1 MFFVVGPTIFFQ
13 KLWNARYERH
23 RYKRGETLQMTSAKE
38 EFGHDEKDHYHPYY
52 REDEDPDAKP
62 PGPPSDGFHDE
73 PHSLG
78 QQPMGPLAQDCQ
90 IDESSLN
97 CSFQKAPKRGTAG
110 NLAVLVTGI

>member
-1 MFFVVGPTIFFQ
+1 
-13 KLWNARYERH
+13 
-23 RYKRGETLQMTSAKE
+23 MTSAKE

-110 NLAVLVTGI
+110 NLAVLVTGIWTRSFF

>member
-1 MFFVVGPTIFFQ
+1 MTECFDGILLGRPYFFQ
-13 KLWNARYERH
+13 VQK
-23 RYKRGETLQMTSAKE
+23 GENLQMTSAKE
-38 EFGHDEKDHYHPYY
+38 EFGHEDKDRYHPYY
-52 REDEDPDAKP
+52 REDEDADVKP

-78 QQPMGPLAQDCQ
+78 PQPMGPLAQDCR

-97 CSFQKAPKRGTAG
+97 CSFQTPKRGTAG

>member
-1 MFFVVGPTIFFQ
+1 
-13 KLWNARYERH
+13 
-23 RYKRGETLQMTSAKE
+23 MTSAKE
-38 EFGHDEKDHYHPYY
+38 EFGHDEKEQYHPYY
-52 REDEDPDAKP
+52 DHRKDEDPDVKP
-62 PGPPSDGFHDE
+62 PGPPPDGFHDE

-78 QQPMGPLAQDCQ
+78 QQPMGPLAQECQ